1 MSVFLLYGAAGK
13 IPGSATEQG
22 HEKWIQISDFSF
34 GAHRNVAGKTGS
46 AKDRESTVPSI
57 NECSFTKPYDD
68 SSVLLHTEGHVGK
81 GQTAKIELTRTGSD
95 GTITFMKYLL
105 ENTLVSSYHFV
116 SSGELPTESYTLNFT
131 KHTETYTPQN
141 LQGTAGSSMTT
152 NYDQATAISGAKPI
166 SQ

>member
-1 MSVFLLYGAAGK
+1 MSVFLQYGAPGK
-13 IPGSATEQG
+13 VPGSATEKG

-57 NECSFTKPYDD
+57 NEISFTKPYDD
-68 SSVLLHTEGHVGK
+68 ASVLLHTEGHVGK
-81 GQTAKIELTRTGSD
+81 GQTAKIELTRTGPN
-95 GTITFMKYLL
+95 GAETFMKYLL

-116 SSGELPTESYTLNFT
+116 SSGEMPTESYTLNFT
-131 KHTETYTPQN
+131 KHTETYTGQD
-141 LQGTAGSSMTT
+141 LQGNQTSPQTT
-152 NYDQATAISGAKPI
+152 NYDQATATSGTKPI